1 MQTQMKKKR
10 PMLMPLG
17 LKQFVFASALFA
29 TLFGW
34 QVFAQSDVLT
44 QAKPLAIKKD
54 AQATKSLKSQQKQPK
69 PTAVSQTT
77 SPPPYVAVTRSS
89 R

>member
-1 MQTQMKKKR
+1 MEKPMKKKR

-29 TLFGW
+29 TLLGW
-34 QVFAQSDVLT
+34 QVFAESDMLT
-44 QAKPLAIKKD
+44 QAKSLAIKKEP
-54 AQATKSLKSQQKQPK
+54 QASKSLKSQKRPK
-69 PTAVSQTT
+69 PTAVSQTI

>member
-1 MQTQMKKKR
+1 MEKQVKKKR

-34 QVFAQSDVLT
+34 QVFAQSDVL
-44 QAKPLAIKKD
+44 ALPKPLAIKKE
-54 AQATKSLKSQQKQPK
+54 AQATKSVKSQKRSK
-69 PTAVSQTT
+69 PTVVSQTT
-77 SPPPYVAVTRSS
+77 SQPAYVAVTRSS